1 MSLWGAIKKGLGMF
15 TQAAPLVAGFG
26 GAGFTGGS
34 SLLPLIATGLT
45 AATSLY
51 SAIKGDESAKQPS
64 FAPPAATPIE
74 GPKGPP
80 PDPTS
85 FKRPTGSVNKPMFL
99 NYGGGLS
106 PLQERAAI
114 ATGALQGGSEY
125 RDPQTTNYYK
135 YLTQRDLIGDS
146 GALAGFEN
154 ILPVEQDYIK
164 KILGQEIRSN
174 DTRGFL
180 AALTRN

>member
-1 MSLWGAIKKGLGMF
+1 MSFFSNLFGGGGGGLLGGLGS
-15 TQAAPLVAGFG
+15 L
-26 GAGFTGGS
+26 FTGGS
-34 SLLPLIATGLT
+34 SILPLIATGLT

-51 SAIKGDESAKQPS
+51 SALQGKDDIKQPS
-64 FAPPAATPIE
+64 FTPPAPGPIKGPE
-74 GPKGPP
+74 GPPA
-80 PDPTS
+80 DPTS
-85 FKRPTGSVNKPMFL
+85 FKRPTSTVNKPMFL

-114 ATGALQGGSEY
+114 ATGALQGDSSY
-125 RDPQTTNYYK
+125 RAPEVANYYK
-135 YLTQRDLIGDS
+135 NLTQRDLIGDS

-154 ILPVEQDYIK
+154 ILPVEMDYIK
-164 KILGQEIRSN
+164 KILGQQVRSN